1 MIHLDFQNLSFW
13 ITGIPFD
20 DVLVFNL
27 WCFGIRLMIDWSP
40 FDDTLEGKT
49 SSNGMNFLVIFKED
63 TKTFNDNHYLNPHRT
78 PSLNREGWGG
88 SPVGLGRGCFQTLH
102 RTPLSSRKLHWFAKC
117 FIILKHFE
125 DNYICSPA
133 AVAAVSLLGIKTSPA
148 DSFTLQPFLHLIY
161 GYGSWFPALVPL
173 TVS

>member
-1 MIHLDFQNLSFW
+1 MIDWSS
-13 ITGIPFD
+13 FD
-20 DVLVFNL
+20 DRLKSVW
-27 WCFGIRLMIDWSP
+27 WCFEVRSMIDWSP

-49 SSNGMNFLVIFKED
+49 SSNEMNFLVIFKED

-88 SPVGLGRGCFQTLH
+88 SPVGLGRGRFPTLH
-102 RTPLSSRKLHWFAKC
+102 RNPLLSRKLHWFVKC

-148 DSFTLQPFLHLIY
+148 DSFYAATISSPNLWIWLMISCSRSFDGFLK
-161 GYGSWFPALVPL
+161 PL
-173 TVS
+173 M